1 MLAHEQSSELLEEYS
16 RKDLEILHSVQHERE
31 RERESDARHCM
42 AVKMKTVQQRPT
54 SHYVE
59 QLIIIPI
66 ALI

>member
-16 RKDLEILHSVQHERE
+16 RKDLEILHSVQHE